1 MKRTKI
7 LLYIVVFLL
16 AVTTYLVFNN
26 TFALF
31 ESDASG
37 VVNSQIGRWIIKISN
52 ETITDGTNEDI
63 NINSFVYA
71 SNPRVASGVIAP
83 GTSAYFD
90 LIFDATDCDVA
101 VKYDIEFKVDEIDY
115 ADNISVS
122 VAALDSG
129 STVRTDVNTY
139 SGIISLASIRNGDTA
154 TIRVSLNWTDD
165 GNHDDSDTELGI
177 VENNHLVVPISVHAV
192 QYLGETLVEYQEP
205 TPEPE
210 PTPGS

>member
-1 MKRTKI
+1 MKFKI
-7 LLYIVVFLL
+7 VKSNN

-63 NINSFVYA
+63 NISNFVYA

-90 LIFDATDCDVA
+90 LVFDVRCLPNPFYVEGLREKTGR
-101 VKYDIEFKVDEIDY
+101 
-115 ADNISVS
+115 
-122 VAALDSG
+122 AARGYRDPQCKSG
-129 STVRTDVNTY
+129 FPGHPAGVNPCCAWERDPRTD
-139 SGIISLASIRNGDTA
+139 
-154 TIRVSLNWTDD
+154 
-165 GNHDDSDTELGI
+165 
-177 VENNHLVVPISVHAV
+177 
-192 QYLGETLVEYQEP
+192 
-205 TPEPE
+205 
-210 PTPGS
+210 PGS